1 MRLILKIILVLT
13 ISFVFV
19 QTGVAQNKLSVFVSI
34 VPQKYFVEQIG
45 QDLVDVRVMVQPD
58 TSPATYEPK
67 PSQMAAL
74 TKAKI
79 YFSIGVPFENS
90 WLKKIAASNPAL
102 TVIPTDH
109 GIDKLAMKRHSH
121 SKDEQNSH
129 EDHGQSG
136 TPDPHIWTSPPLVMM
151 QAHKIVTALQKAD
164 PANRSA
170 YQTRY
175 KAFISELVD
184 LDGDLRNIFAE
195 KQGQRFMVFHPSW
208 GYFAHTYGLQQTPV
222 EIEGKSPKPAQL
234 KALIKYARQH
244 AIKVIFV
251 QPQFSSKSAQLIA
264 REIGGRVAIAD
275 PLAADWPANL
285 RELAKTFQTVLK

>member
-1 MRLILKIILVLT
+1 MRSILKIILVLT

-19 QTGVAQNKLSVFVSI
+19 QTGAAQNKLSVFVSI

-45 QDLVDVRVMVQPD
+45 LDLVDVQVMVQPG

-90 WLKKIAASNPAL
+90 WLKKIAASNPTL

-109 GIDKLAMKRHSH
+109 DIDKLAMQRHSH
-121 SKDEQNSH
+121 SKDKQNSPEGH
-129 EDHGQSG
+129 SQSD

-151 QAHKIVTALQKAD
+151 QAHKIVTALQKTD
-164 PANRSA
+164 PAHSSA
-170 YQTRY
+170 YQTYY
-175 KAFISELVD
+175 KAFISKLVD

-234 KALIKYARQH
+234 KALIEYARQR

-285 RELAKTFQTVLK
+285 RALAKTFQTVLK

>member
-1 MRLILKIILVLT
+1 MLKIILVLT

-19 QTGVAQNKLSVFVSI
+19 QTGASQSRLSVFVSI

-45 QDLVDVRVMVQPD
+45 QDLVDVQVMVQPGG
-58 TSPATYEPK
+58 SPSTYEPK

-74 TKAKI
+74 AKAKI
-79 YFSIGVPFENS
+79 YFSIGVPFENT
-90 WLKKIAASNPAL
+90 WLKKITASNPAI
-102 TVIPTDH
+102 TVVPTDH
-109 GIDKLAMKRHSH
+109 GIDKLSMERHSH
-121 SKDEQNSH
+121 SKDEQDSPEGHN
-129 EDHGQSG
+129 QSG

-151 QAHKIVTALQKAD
+151 QAHKIVAALQKAD
-164 PANRSA
+164 PVNRSA

-175 KAFISELVD
+175 KTFISELAD
-184 LDGDLRNIFAE
+184 LDGDLRDIFAE
-195 KQGQRFMVFHPSW
+195 KQGQQFMVFHPSW
-208 GYFAHTYGLQQTPV
+208 GYLAHTYGLQQTPV

-234 KALIKYARQH
+234 KALVQYARQH

-251 QPQFSSKSAQLIA
+251 QPQFSSKSALLIA
-264 REIGGRVAIAD
+264 REIGGQVAIAD